1 MISGCLCTNRFFRYL
16 IGKIFIVRGY
26 KIEKTANA
34 MHFPHPQ
41 KSIGNQST
49 KKKRGLSKSRKK
61 VGCKTW
67 KIIDSEIREMR
78 LFHKLYFAT
87 ASKIWPFSDFFR
99 KFLSEQ
105 WLPMDGQLKNH

>member
-1 MISGCLCTNRFFRYL
+1 MSLYKSIFSISHR
-16 IGKIFIVRGY
+16 KIFHRTGY

-41 KSIGNQST
+41 KSLGNQPT
-49 KKKRGLSKSRKK
+49 KKEKGVNKGRKK

-105 WLPMDGQLKNH
+105 LLPMDGQLKNR